1 MNTTRTKLAGL
12 VAASLVAAPLCGQF
26 NFAPTVNTAAGP
38 QPGGVAIADL
48 DGDGDLDVAT
58 GIQFTDRVAIMTND
72 GITCEQALKNALA
85 EIKERKAIIAGL
97 TSENVRLRA
106 DVKAGK
112 RLRLTMRDA
121 LAAELANTV
130 DRWREQFTEDGV

>member
-1 MNTTRTKLAGL
+1 MTDNETTLK
-12 VAASLVAAPLCGQF
+12 
-26 NFAPTVNTAAGP
+26 
-38 QPGGVAIADL
+38 
-48 DGDGDLDVAT
+48 
-58 GIQFTDRVAIMTND
+58 
-72 GITCEQALKNALA
+72 QALENALA

-97 TSENVRLRA
+97 TTENVRLRA